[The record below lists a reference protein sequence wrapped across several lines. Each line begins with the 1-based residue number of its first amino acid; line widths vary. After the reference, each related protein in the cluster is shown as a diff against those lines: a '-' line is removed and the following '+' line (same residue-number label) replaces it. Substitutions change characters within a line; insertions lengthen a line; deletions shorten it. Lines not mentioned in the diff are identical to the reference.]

1 MYQRHSRKTGSTD
14 ISGLTKR
21 AESGDATAQNQLG
34 VAYSRGQSVDKDY
47 EAAARW
53 FLRSAEQGN
62 PDGQVNLGVA
72 YGKGQGVKQDDIAA
86 VKWFRKA
93 AEQGNSTG

>member
-1 MYQRHSRKTGSTD
+1 
-14 ISGLTKR
+14 
-21 AESGDATAQNQLG
+21 
-34 VAYSRGQSVDKDY
+34 VDKDY